1 MGDNLLLIL
10 IHARL
15 ICNSGI
21 TRVFQI
27 DPQSQNEETDT
38 LEKLKLQYSNLKI
51 ELVSEIGQT

>member
-1 MGDNLLLIL
+1 MFGSFEIL
-10 IHARL
+10 
-15 ICNSGI
+15 GI

-27 DPQSQNEETDT
+27 DAQSQNEETDT